1 MSQTSE
7 NRQIYLERNDQF
19 SLLDQFALLIES
31 WKLVFFTA
39 GLVFLAGLAY
49 AYLTPP
55 TYRADAIIQV
65 EPDGP
70 SSRERGSEQV
80 GQLEEIFNSRG
91 KTTADTEMELMRS
104 RLVIAETVRKLNL
117 DIDAAPRYFP
127 IFGARWAARSQ
138 PGELV
143 TPVLGLSGYAWG
155 GEKIE
160 VSRFD
165 VPRKL
170 ENVPFTLIARNN
182 GQFDV
187 VNADGAKLAT
197 GTVGQAVHAQSAA
210 GPITLLV
217 NRLIAQPGCHFQLQR
232 ASTLETITGLQDALF
247 IAEKTKETDVVS
259 ISLDGRDPRHIAN
272 VVNTVADEYI
282 QQNIQHRSAEAQH
295 SLDFLQAQ
303 LPVLR
308 TELERS
314 ETRYN
319 EFRNSKG
326 TVDLSEEGKL
336 LVKQVVDE
344 RAREVTLLQQRAE
357 LTQHFTASA
366 ASVAALDEQ
375 IAILRQEQSLL
386 AQRVSR
392 LPDTEQTALRLER
405 DVRVNSEL
413 YTNLLNSAQQLRVI
427 EAGQIG
433 SVRLVDTAMTP
444 ERPIK
449 PKRTLIVF
457 GSALLG
463 LVLGAAAARV
473 RATLRHEA
481 DRSVEIERVS
491 GIPVFA
497 VVPRSARQAYIERRM
512 RRGRQVERVLAVN
525 APQDTAV
532 ESLRVLRTA
541 LEGTTPVAL
550 GAGSIV
556 MITGTRPD
564 TGKSFLSMNFAAV
577 SAVAGR
583 RVLLVDGDMR
593 CGDLH
598 TQFNLGYRAG
608 LADALAGGDVDAL
621 IVHDVTPGVDLLT
634 RGLINA
640 APDHLLLGGA
650 AQGIFDK
657 LARRYDIIVV
667 DTPPVLAVTDAC
679 LLGKFATTT
688 LLVVRHGRHSF
699 EEIAEAK
706 KRLGQV
712 GVPVSGILVTDV
724 RQTSFGYPSGYAKY
738 YASNNAGLQPGRA

>member
-1 MSQTSE
+1 M
-7 NRQIYLERNDQF
+7 YFERDERIRF
-19 SLLDQFALLIES
+19 VDQFALLIEN
-31 WKLVFFTA
+31 WKLVVFTSF
-39 GLVFLAGLAY
+39 LVFMAGLAY

-70 SSRERGSEQV
+70 SSGDRGREQV
-80 GQLEEIFNSRG
+80 GQLEAIFNSRG
-91 KTTADTEMELMRS
+91 KTNADTEMELMRS
-104 RLVIAETVRKLNL
+104 RLVVAQTVRKLNL
-117 DIDAAPRYFP
+117 DIVATPRYFP
-127 IFGARWAARSQ
+127 VFGTRWASRSQ
-138 PGELV
+138 PGDLAS
-143 TPVLGLSGYAWG
+143 PILGLSQFAWG

-165 VPRKL
+165 VPRSL
-170 ENVPFTLIARNN
+170 ENVQFTLIAKGNN
-182 GQFDV
+182 QFDLMNGNGV
-187 VNADGAKLAT
+187 RFAT
-197 GTVGQAVHAQSAA
+197 GVVGTPLHVTSAS
-210 GPITLLV
+210 GPIDLKVDTL
-217 NRLIAQPGCHFQLQR
+217 ISQPGCEFRLTR
-232 ASTLETITGLQDALF
+232 ASTLETITALQEALF
-247 IAEKTKETDVVS
+247 IAERTKETGVVS
-259 ISLDGRDPRHIAN
+259 MSLDGHNPAHIAK
-272 VVNTVADEYI
+272 VVNTVANEYI
-282 QQNIQHRSAEAQH
+282 QQNIQRRSAEAQH
-295 SLDFLQAQ
+295 SLDFLQGQ

-314 ETRYN
+314 EQQYN

-326 TVDLSEEGKL
+326 TVDLSEEGKT
-336 LVKQVVDE
+336 LVKQVADE
-344 RAREVTLLQQRAE
+344 RAKEVTLMQQRAE
-357 LTQHFTASA
+357 LTQRFTASA
-366 ASVAALDEQ
+366 ASVNALDEQ
-375 IAILRQEQSLL
+375 IAILRQEQGSL

-392 LPDTEQTALRLER
+392 LPDTEQQALRLER

-444 ERPIK
+444 EKPIK
-449 PKRTLIVF
+449 PKRTLIMF

-463 LVLGAAAARV
+463 LILGAVAARV
-473 RATLRHEA
+473 RSALRDEA

-497 VVPRSARQAYIERRM
+497 VVPRSARQAYIERRV
-512 RRGRQVERVLAVN
+512 RRGREVERVLAMN

-541 LEGTTPVAL
+541 LDGNGAPVAL
-550 GAGSIV
+550 GAGGVV
-556 MITGTRPD
+556 MITGTRPGA
-564 TGKSFLSMNFAAV
+564 GKSFLSVNFAAV

-598 TQFNLGYRAG
+598 AQFKLGYRAG
-608 LADALAGGDVDAL
+608 LSDALAGQEVTGL
-621 IVHDVTPGVDLLT
+621 IVHDVMPGVDLLT

-650 AQGIFDK
+650 AQEIFDT
-657 LARRYDIIVV
+657 LARAYDIVIV
-667 DTPPVLAVTDAC
+667 DTPPVLAVTDAS
-679 LLGKFATTT
+679 LLGKFAKTT
-688 LLVVRHGRHSF
+688 LLVVRHGSHSF
-699 EEIAEAK
+699 EEIAESK

-712 GVPVSGILVTDV
+712 GVAVSGILVTDV
-724 RQTSFGYPSGYAKY
+724 RQTSYGYASGYAKY
-738 YASNNAGLQPGRA
+738 YTSQHGVLGQARA